1 MTLHSHATTAKSE
14 PPGRFR
20 LPDPPEREP
29 DEDMTSF
36 KHLAKAGNAY
46 LLAEHLGNPE
56 TTLIEADRWIV
67 PDQHFN
73 KARAKRPDMLVAFGV
88 DPAIYEANNG
98 YVVSEQ
104 GKGPDFVLEVAS
116 ESTGDADLKE
126 KRDFYEFVGV
136 VEYWRFD
143 ETGEFHGA
151 RLAGER
157 LGEDGRYHPIGME
170 VDTGDEVRGYSAALG
185 LSLRW
190 ERGRLGW
197 HDPATGEHIATFDT
211 ERDRA
216 DSERRGSPPKLGA
229 RRRKPASG
237 NWRRNS
243 AGYAA
248 TDRWAAAFHSD
259 DVPAHLSAGVV
270 WRHRIIE
277 RGHFC
282 CEQQQSSARIIN
294 SR

>member
-1 MTLHSHATTAKSE
+1 MTTADTHART
-14 PPGRFR
+14 PGSAVRFR

-73 KARAKRPDMLVAFGV
+73 KARAKRPDLLVAFDV
-88 DPAIYEANNG
+88 DPAIYQANNG

-104 GKGPDFVLEVAS
+104 GKAPDFVLEVAS
-116 ESTGDADLKE
+116 ESTGDADLRE
-126 KRDFYEFVGV
+126 KRDFYESIGV
-136 VEYWRFD
+136 LEYWRFD

-157 LGEDGRYHPIGME
+157 LGEDGRYHPIGMD
-170 VDTGDEVRGYSAALG
+170 VDTGEEVRGYSAALG

-197 HDPATGEHIATFDT
+197 HDPATGEHIATL
-211 ERDRA
+211 E
-216 DSERRGSPPKLGA
+216 SEREGRMQEREARIQEREARITAEAGRAAAEARVRELEA
-229 RRRKPASG
+229 ELRRRD
-237 NWRRNS
+237 
-243 AGYAA
+243 AGDLA
-248 TDRWAAAFHSD
+248 
-259 DVPAHLSAGVV
+259 
-270 WRHRIIE
+270 
-277 RGHFC
+277 
-282 CEQQQSSARIIN
+282 
-294 SR
+294 

>member
-1 MTLHSHATTAKSE
+1 MTTAK
-14 PPGRFR
+14 PVTTTAPGRFR

-67 PDQHFN
+67 PDPSFN
-73 KARAKRPDMLVAFGV
+73 KAQAKRPDMLVAFHV
-88 DPAIYEANNG
+88 DPAVYEANNG

-104 GKGPDFVLEVAS
+104 GKPPDFVLEVAS
-116 ESTGDADLKE
+116 ESTGDADLNE
-126 KRDFYEFVGV
+126 KRDFYESIGV

-157 LGEDGRYHPIGME
+157 LVDGEYRPIAIEQLDDGILQ
-170 VDTGDEVRGYSAALG
+170 GYSAALG

-197 HDPATGEHIATFDT
+197 HDPATGEHIATL
-211 ERDRA
+211 E
-216 DSERRGSPPKLGA
+216 SERNRAEAEREA
-229 RRRKPASG
+229 RIQEREARIQEQEA
-237 NWRRNS
+237 RITAE
-243 AGYAA
+243 AG
-248 TDRWAAAFHSD
+248 REAAA
-259 DVPAHLSAGVV
+259 
-270 WRHRIIE
+270 
-277 RGHFC
+277 
-282 CEQQQSSARIIN
+282 ARI
-294 SR
+294 RDLEAELRRLRGY

>member
-1 MTLHSHATTAKSE
+1 MTLHSQATTAKSE

-73 KARAKRPDMLVAFGV
+73 QAQAERPDMLVAFGV

-157 LGEDGRYHPIGME
+157 LVDGAYRLIPIEELGEGILQ
-170 VDTGDEVRGYSAALG
+170 GYSAALG

-190 ERGRLGW
+190 QGGQL
-197 HDPATGEHIATFDT
+197 AFCVTNTGQPIATLAD
-211 ERDRA
+211 ERNRA
-216 DSERRGSPPKLGA
+216 DGA
-229 RRRKPASG
+229 EAQRV
-237 NWRRNS
+237 S
-243 AGYAA
+243 AEA
-248 TDRWAAAFHSD
+248 RAAAARNRAD
-259 DVPAHLSAGVV
+259 AAEGQRDAARNRADNAEVELAA
-270 WRHRIIE
+270 E
-277 RGHFC
+277 RVRVR
-282 CEQQQSSARIIN
+282 ELEELLRWQN
-294 SR
+294 S

>member
-1 MTLHSHATTAKSE
+1 MTTAK
-14 PPGRFR
+14 PVTTTAPGRFR

-73 KARAKRPDMLVAFGV
+73 KARAKRPDMLVAFDV
-88 DPAIYEANNG
+88 DPAIYQANNG

-104 GKGPDFVLEVAS
+104 GKAPDFVLEVAS
-116 ESTGDADLKE
+116 ESTGDADLNE
-126 KRDFYEFVGV
+126 KRDFYESIGV

-143 ETGEFHGA
+143 ETGEFHGT

-157 LGEDGRYHPIGME
+157 LGEDGRYHPIGMD
-170 VDTGDEVRGYSAALG
+170 VDTGEEVRGYSAALG

-190 ERGRLGW
+190 QGGQLAFCDAETGQPITTLADERN
-197 HDPATGEHIATFDT
+197 
-211 ERDRA
+211 RA
-216 DSERRGSPPKLGA
+216 DAAEA
-229 RRRKPASG
+229 RVRELEARL
-237 NWRRNS
+237 R
-243 AGYAA
+243 
-248 TDRWAAAFHSD
+248 
-259 DVPAHLSAGVV
+259 
-270 WRHRIIE
+270 
-277 RGHFC
+277 
-282 CEQQQSSARIIN
+282 QQSS
-294 SR
+294 